1 MNKGHKQT
9 QSFAGGQK
17 GKGAPAKK
25 PAATTHK
32 PAQSTANV
40 GADKKVAA
48 KGHKPEA
55 GKKAGAKTED
65 YKTEKTNPPAKAEK
79 AAPQKAEKP
88 ATTTKTEKAATP
100 APAKEVV
107 KEAKERPSVSSTAP
121 AKEAPKER
129 PSVSAAATSS
139 VQSALES
146 KKANDEKREMNK
158 KVDALK
164 KENID
169 LKKKL
174 AEFDKLNND
183 LMNEVTES
191 QKSSEHFIKERNEME
206 EICKKAQQ
214 DLKLITDRNEELTK
228 KVEELQEDLEIAKE
242 ESETQDLERQLLQ
255 KQFDE
260 YKVKAETEIK
270 KAKLLGAKAPSTG
283 GAQPGGEGNSE
294 VDTTQNTATDNTASN
309 EKISELE
316 DIINDLSNQLNS
328 TSEQRDYAIS
338 YYKGEMEKLNKVID
352 ELKDKASVITEKD
365 DLIKQLTEKLKEDEG
380 IIDSLKSQ
388 INVLS
393 PANDMYEELIM
404 EKDELENQLEEL
416 KNENLQLKD
425 SAKDND
431 EMIND
436 LEEAL
441 QISEK
446 VMKDSQNEA
455 LVLKNQLEE
464 MEKKNKEY
472 EDNQTELLSKIED
485 LKNKNKLL
493 NDDTASL
500 KGSSQNMKTI
510 YIEYLTS
517 KNIIQNLKR
526 KTIISDIFEVDND
539 RYLLR
544 NKIVKNM
551 IPKKLLEAGNI
562 GAFDK
567 FLNINS
573 YRRKAFK
580 LILNQLNNEIL
591 TDDLGINPNKIE
603 SEDDKMGKVEGD
615 EKKKLISFYESAI
628 DTFTE
633 FYCYLLK
640 MEIFLADMNGE
651 EFLKI
656 NNDTSFNDTY
666 HSIIGGSSIFDVI
679 LNSIK
684 TDNFSVQNK
693 PNIDGL
699 KNINTQ
705 IKTEMANIE
714 NIQDNKMYLY
724 LTNLLQYFCRVCCGF
739 KKERIDI
746 IVDDLDKNDKLK
758 SVADSFIDSNKTFNA
773 LVEKLEPV
781 FFKNFTY
788 KLGNTTFD
796 VENSH
801 YQTLSKKNQ
810 EMENELNEKTEYDI
824 KYTSLIDTFN
834 KVCGVM
840 SSDLEKIDTTKP
852 AEEEEEKVYEDDR
865 VVLPIK
871 EWNNITD
878 ALYGDLENITKVT
891 EELDESRNKIEEEKM
906 KNTELQTKYENLEK
920 MKKENDDKLG
930 ELMVKLGKY
939 SQLEAS
945 NDENAKKIQ
954 KYQIAVENLQNS
966 VNEYEK
972 KEKEYLEKIEVLEKK
987 EKEKRHMKKATGI
1000 DMEKLKLSNNTGEEE
1015 EQAINGAGLLNTV
1028 FLLQKERKNYK
1039 NKFMKEKLSKLME
1052 DKDSYVNKYIKK
1064 DFKISVRD
1072 NEKEKEMYR
1081 NIQDKVISL
1090 NRGYDKIRQKLCLPK
1105 VLDLSNAEYNYE
1117 KEKKQQEDEIEKTR
1131 IKYMEDADSIF
1142 YHIFGEN
1149 NNSKTIKEVVDSDIS
1164 KTLSLYGDKKCL
1176 IGKLQFSDAQKGQES
1191 QDMSGS
1197 LYTSKNTMGIPVIIN
1212 EEGLKKINESFIY
1225 S

>member
-9 QSFAGGQK
+9 QSFAGGAK

-25 PAATTHK
+25 PAAAATHK
-32 PAQSTANV
+32 PTQSTANV
-40 GADKKVAA
+40 GGDKKAAA
-48 KGHKPEA
+48 KAHKPEA
-55 GKKAGAKTED
+55 GKKAGVKTED
-65 YKTEKTNPPAKAEK
+65 FKTEKTTPPAKAEK
-79 AAPQKAEKP
+79 AAPAKAEKP
-88 ATTTKTEKAATP
+88 ATATKTEKAATP
-100 APAKEVV
+100 APAKERPSVSAAAPA
-107 KEAKERPSVSSTAP
+107 KEAKERPSVSSVTP
-121 AKEAPKER
+121 TE
-129 PSVSAAATSS
+129 AATSS

-146 KKANDEKREMNK
+146 KKANDEKREINK

-174 AEFDKLNND
+174 AEFDKLNNE

-206 EICKKAQQ
+206 EICKKAQE
-214 DLKLITDRNEELTK
+214 DLKLITQRNEELTK
-228 KVEELQEDLEIAKE
+228 KVEELQDELEIAKE
-242 ESETQDLERQLLQ
+242 ESEIQDLERQLLQ
-255 KQFDE
+255 KQFNE

-270 KAKLLGAKAPSTG
+270 KAKLNATKAPSAG
-283 GAQPGGEGNSE
+283 GAPSGEEGKTE
-294 VDTTQNTATDNTASN
+294 VDTTQNTASDNTASN
-309 EKISELE
+309 EKIAELE
-316 DIINDLSNQLNS
+316 DIINDLSNQLSS

-338 YYKGEMEKLNKVID
+338 YYKGEMEKLNKVIE

-455 LVLKNQLEE
+455 LVLKNKLEE
-464 MEKKNKEY
+464 MEKKSKEY

-500 KGSSQNMKTI
+500 KGSSQNMKNI

-517 KNIIQNLKR
+517 KSIIQNLRR

-539 RYLLR
+539 KFLLR

-562 GAFDK
+562 SAFDK

-633 FYCYLLK
+633 FYSYLLK
-640 MEIFLADMNGE
+640 MEIFLSDMTGE
-651 EFLKI
+651 QFLKI

-666 HSIIGGSSIFDVI
+666 HSIVGGSSIFDMI
-679 LNSIK
+679 LNAIK
-684 TDNFSVQNK
+684 TDNFSIQNK

-714 NIQDNKMYLY
+714 NVQDNKMYLY
-724 LTNLLQYFCRVCCGF
+724 LTNLLQYFCKVCCGF

-758 SVADSFIDSNKTFNA
+758 SVADSFIDSNKTFNT
-773 LVEKLEPV
+773 LIEKLEPV

-796 VENSH
+796 VENSY

-810 EMENELNEKTEYDI
+810 EMENELNDKTEYDI

-834 KVCGVM
+834 KVCVVM
-840 SSDLEKIDTTKP
+840 SSDLEKMDTTKT
-852 AEEEEEKVYEDDR
+852 EEEEKVYEDDR

-891 EELDESRNKIEEEKM
+891 EELDESRNKIEEEMM
-906 KNTELQTKYENLEK
+906 KNTELQSKYENLEK

-945 NDENAKKIQ
+945 NDENTKKIQ

-987 EKEKRHMKKATGI
+987 DKEKRHMKKATGI

-1052 DKDSYVNKYIKK
+1052 DKDSYVNRYIKK
-1064 DFKISVRD
+1064 DFKISRGD

-1105 VLDLSNAEYNYE
+1105 VLDLSNTEYNYE

-1176 IGKLQFSDAQKGQES
+1176 IGKLQFSDAQKGQEN

>member
-9 QSFAGGQK
+9 QSLAGGAK

-25 PAATTHK
+25 PAVTATHK
-32 PAQSTANV
+32 PAQSSANV
-40 GADKKVAA
+40 AADKKALA
-48 KGHKPEA
+48 KTHKPEA
-55 GKKAGAKTED
+55 GKKAGVKTED
-65 YKTEKTNPPAKAEK
+65 YKTEKTTPPAKAEK
-79 AAPQKAEKP
+79 AAPAKTEKP
-88 ATTTKTEKAATP
+88 ATATKTEKEATP
-100 APAKEVV
+100 APAKERPSISASAP
-107 KEAKERPSVSSTAP
+107 AKERPSVSS
-121 AKEAPKER
+121 
-129 PSVSAAATSS
+129 VSSTEVATSS

-146 KKANDEKREMNK
+146 KKANDEKREINK

-174 AEFDKLNND
+174 AEFDKLNNE

-206 EICKKAQQ
+206 EISKKAQE
-214 DLKLITDRNEELTK
+214 DLKLITQRNEELTK
-228 KVEELQEDLEIAKE
+228 KVEELQDDLEIAKE
-242 ESETQDLERQLLQ
+242 ESEIQDLERQLLQ
-255 KQFDE
+255 KQFNE

-270 KAKLLGAKAPSTG
+270 KAKLNATKAPS
-283 GAQPGGEGNSE
+283 GEE
-294 VDTTQNTATDNTASN
+294 VKTEPDTTQNTASDNTASN
-309 EKISELE
+309 EKIAELE
-316 DIINDLSNQLNS
+316 DLISDLSSQLNL

-338 YYKGEMEKLNKVID
+338 YYKGEIEKLNKVIE

-404 EKDELENQLEEL
+404 EKDDLENQLEEL

-455 LVLKNQLEE
+455 LVLKNKLEE
-464 MEKKNKEY
+464 MEKKSKEY

-493 NDDTASL
+493 NDDTATL
-500 KGSSQNMKTI
+500 KGSSQNMKNI

-517 KNIIQNLKR
+517 KSIIQNLKR

-539 RYLLR
+539 RFLLR

-551 IPKKLLEAGNI
+551 IPKKLLESGNI
-562 GAFDK
+562 AAFDR

-591 TDDLGINPNKIE
+591 TDDLGINPNKLE

-628 DTFTE
+628 DTFAE
-633 FYCYLLK
+633 FYSYLLK
-640 MEIFLADMNGE
+640 MEIFLSDMNAE
-651 EFLKI
+651 QFLKI
-656 NNDTSFNDTY
+656 NADTSFNDTY
-666 HSIIGGSSIFDVI
+666 HSIVGGSSIFDMI
-679 LNSIK
+679 LNAIK
-684 TDNFSVQNK
+684 TDNFSIQNK

-705 IKTEMANIE
+705 IKSEMANIE
-714 NIQDNKMYLY
+714 NVQDNKMYLY
-724 LTNLLQYFCRVCCGF
+724 LINLLQYFCKICCGF

-758 SVADSFIDSNKTFNA
+758 SVADSFIDSNKTFNN
-773 LVEKLEPV
+773 LIEKLEPV
-781 FFKNFTY
+781 FFKDFTY

-796 VENSH
+796 VENSY

-810 EMENELNEKTEYDI
+810 EMENELNDKTEYDI

-834 KVCGVM
+834 KVCVVM
-840 SSDLEKIDTTKP
+840 SSDLEKMDTTKT
-852 AEEEEEKVYEDDR
+852 EEEEKLYEDDR
-865 VVLPIK
+865 VILPIK

-878 ALYGDLENITKVT
+878 ALYSDLENITKVT
-891 EELDESRNKIEEEKM
+891 EELDETRNKIEEEKM
-906 KNTELQTKYENLEK
+906 KNTELQSKYENLEK

-945 NDENAKKIQ
+945 NDENTKKIQ
-954 KYQIAVENLQNS
+954 KYQIAVEGLQNT

-972 KEKEYLEKIEVLEKK
+972 KEKEYLEKIETLEKK
-987 EKEKRHMKKATGI
+987 EKENRHMKKATGI
-1000 DMEKLKLSNNTGEEE
+1000 DMEKLKLSNNTGDDE

-1052 DKDSYVNKYIKK
+1052 DKDSYVNRYIKK
-1064 DFKISVRD
+1064 DFKNSRGD

-1105 VLDLSNAEYNYE
+1105 VLDLSNQEYNYE

-1176 IGKLQFSDAQKGQES
+1176 IGKLQFSDSQKGQGN

-1197 LYTSKNTMGIPVIIN
+1197 LHTSTNTMGIPVIIN